1 MAFWRKQN
9 CGGKVDI
16 WMIAR
21 VRVAEVADRF
31 VQRMGQ
37 SVEILCTLLLYIYLN
52 HGAYTTKNSAGQFAE
67 SWRFTSCNKYD
78 PTTL

>member
-1 MAFWRKQN
+1 MAFWRIHN
-9 CGGKVDI
+9 CGGREDI

-52 HGAYTTKNSAGQFAE
+52 HGAYTTKNSAGQFCRVMAVHQ
-67 SWRFTSCNKYD
+67 
-78 PTTL
+78 L